1 MGTIRVRFILVALVV
16 SFFAVGMSAFLNYF
30 KYKST
35 IGNIVKSRVLVVG
48 RGIENSVQASLQLG
62 MQFSELS
69 QLPQLMQ
76 REKSTDRLVRGIDV
90 FDYSGQI
97 IYSTDRAR
105 VGQKVPAT
113 WTQAAERSKT
123 TEWTADESNEYVAG
137 ISVKNAFDLTVGF
150 LALRYGRDE
159 VENAAAKAG
168 REILLA
174 AIASFLG
181 IAIVAPLAL
190 IVVIRR
196 FERDLRT
203 LEAAASH
210 LEDRAQTPLSSGSAF
225 DSVHEKILRA
235 LLARVRGDHARA
247 VMHAFD
253 ARQAAEAQAY
263 VAFHFYAMAIEAR
276 ARVDMGEEHTGI
288 LLATTALGAIDTLQG
303 SEYGL
308 ATRALGC
315 ETLRVARS
323 PQAEEMRERAAR
335 YARSLLEH
343 IRDPLFR
350 RSFVERRVVPW
361 KGRA

>member
-16 SFFAVGMSAFLNYF
+16 SFFAVGMAAFLNYF

-76 REKSTDRLVRGIDV
+76 REKGTDRLVRGIDV
-90 FDYSGQI
+90 FDYSGQV

-123 TEWTADESNEYVAG
+123 TEWTADESDEFVAG

-159 VENAAAKAG
+159 VERAAATAG
-168 REILLA
+168 REIMLSAL
-174 AIASFLG
+174 ASFVAL
-181 IAIVAPLAL
+181 AIVAPLAL

-210 LEDRAQTPLSSGSAF
+210 LEDRAQPPPAAGSAF
-225 DSVHEKILRA
+225 DTAINHLRA
-235 LLARVRGDHARA
+235 SLRDANTSLDELRA
-247 VMHAFD
+247 KLD
-253 ARQAAEAQAY
+253 AA
-263 VAFHFYAMAIEAR
+263 
-276 ARVDMGEEHTGI
+276 G
-288 LLATTALGAIDTLQG
+288 
-303 SEYGL
+303 
-308 ATRALGC
+308 
-315 ETLRVARS
+315 
-323 PQAEEMRERAAR
+323 
-335 YARSLLEH
+335 
-343 IRDPLFR
+343 
-350 RSFVERRVVPW
+350 
-361 KGRA
+361 